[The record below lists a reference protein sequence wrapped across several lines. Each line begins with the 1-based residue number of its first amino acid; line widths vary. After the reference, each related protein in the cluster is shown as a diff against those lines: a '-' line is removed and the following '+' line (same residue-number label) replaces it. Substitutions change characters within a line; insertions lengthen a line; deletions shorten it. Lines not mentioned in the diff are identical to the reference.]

1 MLVSDGKG
9 GLATATVTITVTP
22 VNDADV
28 FVKTSISKTK
38 LFIGENTVVTVKVGN
53 NGPDSAQ
60 NVVVTYKIPE
70 GMTFVGLTYEAGYPA
85 PVYDPATNTVTWNLG
100 DLGIIDPWMK
110 VVLYA
115 DETGTI
121 TNSANVISDTSDL
134 VESNNLASII
144 VEIQNLVPEQPSIPE
159 ANAVSKTRTIP
170 LQHTG
175 LPLAGFVLA
184 ALAIAGGL
192 IPKRK
197 N

>member
-1 MLVSDGKG
+1 MTVLP
-9 GLATATVTITVTP
+9 TATVTITVTP

-28 FVKTSISKTK
+28 FVKTYISKTK
-38 LFIGENTVVTVKVGN
+38 LLIGENTVVTVKVGN

-85 PVYDPATNTVTWNLG
+85 PVYDPATHTITWNLG

-115 DETGTI
+115 DETGAS
-121 TNSANVISDTSDL
+121 TNMANVISDTFDP

-144 VEIQNLVPEQPSIPE
+144 VDVQNTVPEQPSVPE
-159 ANAVSKTRTIP
+159 ANAASKTRTIP